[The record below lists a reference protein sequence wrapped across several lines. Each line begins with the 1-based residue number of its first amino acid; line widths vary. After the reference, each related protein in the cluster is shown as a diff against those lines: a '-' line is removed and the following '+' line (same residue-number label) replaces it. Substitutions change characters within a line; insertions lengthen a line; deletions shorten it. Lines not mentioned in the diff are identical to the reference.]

1 MPGGMT
7 DVLLLTGS
15 PGSGKTTVAT
25 LVATDAARPTVH
37 VTTDEFYRAIRTGF
51 IAPYLPGA
59 ARQNEVVVDTIVA
72 AVSSYA
78 RGGYDVVVDGV
89 IGPWFLPPFRRAAAA
104 EQWTLS
110 YVVLRP
116 DLDTTLNRAQNRAAG
131 ELKDVDAI
139 TGLYTAFADLGPL
152 EPHVIDTTHLDPA
165 QTAVEVR
172 HTVAAGTHRL
182 NAETTEPRSA
192 TS

>member
-1 MPGGMT
+1 MT

-25 LVATDAARPTVH
+25 LVATDAERPTVH

-51 IAPYLPGA
+51 VPPWLPAA

-72 AVSSYA
+72 AVASYA
-78 RGGYDVVVDGV
+78 RGGYDVVVDGI
-89 IGPWFLPPFRRAAAA
+89 IGPWFLAPFRQAAAVD
-104 EQWTLS
+104 EWTLS

-116 DLDTTLNRAQNRAAG
+116 DLDTTLSRAQQRAAD
-131 ELKDVDAI
+131 ELKDLEAI

-152 EPHVIDTTHLDPA
+152 EPHVIDTTHLDAA
-165 QTAVEVR
+165 QTAAELR
-172 HTVAAGTHRL
+172 QIVATGTHHL
-182 NAETTEPRSA
+182 TAETTGPRST